1 MGNFKEEILSTLKE
15 AEDFIAKK
23 TSEDPTTNSTTW
35 DIDYQ
40 PDLKRLY
47 DDINKIVIKLE
58 KVQKRIQTP
67 QSEDLLNIARTL
79 RNKYSR
85 LLKKYSG
92 VKEISATSQG
102 GASFSSGEGA
112 QYATP
117 KAYSKKGAKNYYY
130 KLGYKDIPK
139 TKPKSFDKVKLWED
153 DMLNEMNNFQKQRL
167 QSIEDIE
174 KLLNEISPLI
184 SNAKNETATLFGG
197 NPGSYD
203 INSPIEIT
211 KSYLQDIKR
220 ILTEK

>member
-1 MGNFKEEILSTLKE
+1 MALIKENIFSTIAE
-15 AEDFIAKK
+15 ARDFITKQTK
-23 TSEDPTTNSTTW
+23 LDPITNSTTW
-35 DIDYQ
+35 AVEYK
-40 PDLKRLY
+40 PDLQRLY
-47 DDINKIVIKLE
+47 KDINDVVTQLE
-58 KVQKRIQTP
+58 KVQRRVQTS
-67 QSEDLLNIARTL
+67 QSEELLKIAKTL

-85 LLKKYSG
+85 LLKKYG
-92 VKEISATSQG
+92 EIDEASSTSQG
-102 GASFSSGEGA
+102 GASISSGKGA

-117 KAYSKKGAKNYYY
+117 KAYSKKGAKKYYY

-139 TKPKSFDKVKLWED
+139 TKPKSFDKIDLWED
-153 DMLNEMNNFQKQRL
+153 EVLSEMNDFQKQRL

-174 KLLNEISPLI
+174 KLLNEITPLI

-220 ILTEK
+220 ILTEQ